1 MTGYL
6 RTELH
11 HFPALKKFT
20 KDVSLELKLFS
31 HFLHEVEELELSNEI
46 LSALSARMADH
57 MAREEC
63 YYLLKLAQSSGL
75 EMPKC
80 NPLLKKRGQFY
91 FIFFCF
97 IFFLF
102 LLVQYLPV
110 MSP

>member
-46 LSALSARMADH
+46 LSALS
-57 MAREEC
+57 
-63 YYLLKLAQSSGL
+63 L
-75 EMPKC
+75 EWRIIWQEK
-80 NPLLKKRGQFY
+80 NVITY
-91 FIFFCF
+91 
-97 IFFLF
+97 
-102 LLVQYLPV
+102 
-110 MSP
+110 